1 MKILKTKK
9 SKLKFVIS
17 ALASCFCMMLVTPF
31 IGEQFGFAN
40 SFSDVYLD
48 GTHIG
53 AIKDPANVESL
64 LLEARLQLAQE
75 QKTMVLADVACTY
88 QPVETWFSK
97 SMSEEELYEKLYN
110 HLKNDTVDIQRAY
123 MMKIGTYTVYLDTIE
138 DVYQT
143 LELAKEKY
151 DPENRFQV
159 NIIADNEREINMYT
173 AELISS
179 NVEIQEIETVGI
191 RVSEIPLGGSV
202 LPSEDSDENQA
213 SGEETSS
220 EGEDTQQPSDEQES
234 DEVSPIE
241 GEDLQ
246 QPSPEEED
254 QQADTQASASEDEEG
269 AEEQPGA
276 DGLKEMH
283 FGEKVEISEAYV
295 SKSLI
300 TSAEEAADQITK
312 DSQKNEIYE
321 VKSGD
326 TLSTIANSHGLFV
339 KEVLA
344 LNSGLSEN
352 TMLQIG
358 DEIIITVPQPELT
371 IRTVE
376 QSTYE
381 EAFFG
386 EVEYIYN
393 DSWYTTKSV
402 VLQEEEAGY
411 HEVTA
416 MITKQNGTEQS
427 REIISEVVLKEPVCK
442 KIEVGTQT
450 PPTYIKPLSGGRQTS
465 GYGRRKA
472 PTKGASTNHRAID
485 WATPTGTA
493 IWASCGGTVS
503 VAGWQSGY
511 GYVVYI
517 NHPDG
522 NQTRYGH
529 LSKILVSAGQ
539 KVKQGQKIA
548 LSGNTGRS
556 TGPHLHFEL
565 RVNGTPVNP
574 YNYIR

>member
-1 MKILKTKK
+1 MRLLRTKRA
-9 SKLKFVIS
+9 KLNFVVS
-17 ALASCFCMMLVTPF
+17 AFMACFCMLLVTPI

-48 GTHIG
+48 GQHIG
-53 AIKDPANVESL
+53 AIRNPANVQSM
-64 LLEARLQLAQE
+64 LLEARLELAQE
-75 QKTMVLADVACTY
+75 EKKMVLADVACTY
-88 QPVETWFSK
+88 EPVKTHFSK
-97 SMSEEELYEKLYN
+97 SMSEEELYKKLYDYM
-110 HLKNDTVDIQRAY
+110 KNDTVDIQRAY

-138 DVYQT
+138 DVYET
-143 LELAKEKY
+143 LELAKQKY

-159 NIIADNEREINMYT
+159 NIIADDEREINMYT

-179 NVEIQEIETVGI
+179 SVEIQEIETVGI
-191 RVSEIPLGGSV
+191 RVSEIPLQQS
-202 LPSEDSDENQA
+202 LTE
-213 SGEETSS
+213 EETDPEEDVTS
-220 EGEDTQQPSDEQES
+220 ESEEPAAEEETPSDPEDTQEEIVEPD
-234 DEVSPIE
+234 
-241 GEDLQ
+241 
-246 QPSPEEED
+246 PE
-254 QQADTQASASEDEEG
+254 
-269 AEEQPGA
+269 A
-276 DGLKEMH
+276 DGLKSMG

-300 TSAEEAADQITK
+300 TSAQEAADQITK

-321 VKSGD
+321 VRSGD
-326 TLSTIANSHGLFV
+326 TLSTIANNHGLYV

-352 TMLQIG
+352 TMLHIG

-371 IRTVE
+371 IMTVE

-381 EAFFG
+381 EAYYA
-386 EVEYIYN
+386 EVEYVYN

-402 VLQEEEAGY
+402 VLQEEEAGQ

-416 MITKQNGTEQS
+416 MITKENGREKS
-427 REIISEVVLKEPVCK
+427 REIIDEVVLKEPVK
-442 KIEVGTQT
+442 KIVEVGTQT

-465 GYGRRKA
+465 GYGRRRA

-529 LSKILVSAGQ
+529 LSKILVSTGQ

-574 YNYIR
+574 YNYF